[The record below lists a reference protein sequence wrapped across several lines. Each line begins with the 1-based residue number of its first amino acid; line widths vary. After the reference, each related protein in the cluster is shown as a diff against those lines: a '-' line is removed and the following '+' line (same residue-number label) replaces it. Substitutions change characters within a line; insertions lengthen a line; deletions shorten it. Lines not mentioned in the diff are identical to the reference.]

1 MGEIPPGRGVCRRP
15 GALLE
20 SAPCDGAQPS
30 ERARSAPDSEVGIRP
45 RRRHAILALLLFAA
59 ALQLAGPATPQPTI
73 ESKQAEAQQVLAQIQ
88 QIDAELGHAV
98 EAYNAATIELD
109 RIRAEQKVNE
119 RRLEIAR
126 SNFSRAQVNLDARLV
141 ELYTGGESDLLE
153 VLLGA
158 SSLDELLDRID
169 TANRVSEEDGQI
181 VEEVRTFRAEMKDRE
196 AELARARERQEA
208 VVAERAARRTSIEGK
223 LAERERLLS
232 SIRSEIDRI
241 KAEEAARQRRL
252 EAQARARLSAPSP
265 APAEVSTV
273 SAPPPRHGGVVGIAM
288 HYLGTPYQWGGSS
301 PSGFDCSG
309 FVMYVYAQVGVSLP
323 HNAAMQYGYGSP
335 VSRSQLQPGDLV
347 FFNGLGH
354 NGIYIGGNQFIHSP
368 HTGDVVKISSL
379 TGWYDS
385 TFYGARRL

>member
-1 MGEIPPGRGVCRRP
+1 M
-15 GALLE
+15 LE

-181 VEEVRTFRAEMKDRE
+181 VEEVRTFRAEMKERE

-379 TGWYDS
+379 
-385 TFYGARRL
+385 